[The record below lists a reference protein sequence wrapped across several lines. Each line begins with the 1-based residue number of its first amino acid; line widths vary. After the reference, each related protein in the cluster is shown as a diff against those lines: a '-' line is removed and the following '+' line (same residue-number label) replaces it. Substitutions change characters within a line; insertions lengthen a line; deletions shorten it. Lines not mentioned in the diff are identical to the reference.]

1 MIIKFEPKKNI
12 TMKKITTIIYFI
24 SLFLYLVIH
33 KLN

>member
-12 TMKKITTIIYFI
+12 TTKKITTIIYFI
-24 SLFLYLVIH
+24 SLFSYLVIH